1 MTILEENA
9 TSQKTSSTSSRK
21 QNNVSED
28 ANRNHIEKGG
38 LIASEINVNTQ
49 NRNPVNL
56 DETLL
61 RALSTSNNSAMISAV
76 GDRYITPEYLAPLPS
91 SSVCILSL
99 PSSCTTK

>member
-1 MTILEENA
+1 MTILEETA
-9 TSQKTSSTSSRK
+9 TSLKSSSTTSRK

-38 LIASEINVNTQ
+38 LTASNIDSNKR
-49 NRNPVNL
+49 NRNSINL

-61 RALSTSNNSAMISAV
+61 IRALSTSNSSAMISAV

-91 SSVCILSL
+91 STVCICYFFSY
-99 PSSCTTK
+99 

>member
-9 TSQKTSSTSSRK
+9 TSQKTSSTTSRK

-56 DETLL
+56 DETL
-61 RALSTSNNSAMISAV
+61 AV
-76 GDRYITPEYLAPLPS
+76 AVHWENTN
-91 SSVCILSL
+91 
-99 PSSCTTK
+99 